1 MLMCKQPDILE
12 SEKIHFAVMAIEAGA
27 REMGISPMEMRRR
40 LEKMNLIKRLL
51 LDNYEVMHTQSL
63 KHVGEDVA
71 EALKNWEAHEG
82 EKV

>member
-27 REMGISPMEMRRR
+27 REMGSSPMEMRRR

-51 LDNYEVMHTQSL
+51 LT
-63 KHVGEDVA
+63 VA
-71 EALKNWEAHEG
+71 HSASHRIRYH
-82 EKV
+82 